1 MPGCSIFP
9 STSPFAWRATGSL
22 SRSISKTLRPP
33 SRSPGRVNTGLWD
46 QRSST
51 PIETAGGLPPC
62 SVTQHPN
69 SLGWARP
76 ARARVAMRSDFW
88 LALALKFQI
97 CLVSSSDVRK
107 QCEMTATT
115 GGSQSYVDL
124 LTCLQ
129 AAYIAAHPDLPPGSW
144 EQARTGINTKLIKS
158 PQCLERH
165 DKRQELTKT
174 ALTV

>member
-97 CLVSSSDVRK
+97 CLVSTSILEMLSHPQKMLSKSDDLILLIVP
-107 QCEMTATT
+107 
-115 GGSQSYVDL
+115 VD
-124 LTCLQ
+124 
-129 AAYIAAHPDLPPGSW
+129 HRDL
-144 EQARTGINTKLIKS
+144 
-158 PQCLERH
+158 H
-165 DKRQELTKT
+165 
-174 ALTV
+174 